1 MLLLKVD
8 PAKGKIVTKRSTI
21 LIVDRNSHVREYLK
35 RELGGEGYHIH
46 LAENCR
52 EMFERVGDNIQFDL
66 IVIDPDLPDA
76 EEKLLLR
83 KLQDLLPRTPVVI
96 HTFIADYLNPGGRL
110 FEAVLVEKD
119 GNSVE
124 RLKHVIKDQLNLK
137 RPAPEHF
144 PEAASG
150 VSRKIKKTRSADL

>member
-1 MLLLKVD
+1 M
-8 PAKGKIVTKRSTI
+8 TKRSTI

-46 LAENCR
+46 LAQNCR
-52 EMFERVGDNIQFDL
+52 EMFERVSDNVQCDL

-96 HTFIADYLNPGGRL
+96 HTLLADYLNHCNVRIKAIL
-110 FEAVLVEKD
+110 IEKD
-119 GNSVE
+119 GNSIE
-124 RLKHVIKDQLNLK
+124 RLKHVIERQLDLK
-137 RPAPEHF
+137 RHSPAHF
-144 PEAASG
+144 PKVAPKAGQSG
-150 VSRKIKKTRSADL
+150 KAETC